1 MDSEGKID
9 HDKKGMVAGMVM
21 WQQELVGELFTS
33 WQITSG
39 EVDQNGWQ
47 VKPSKTHPYPQP
59 SKTVAPAEETTHTNI

>member
-9 HDKKGMVAGMVM
+9 HDKKGMVAEIVM

-39 EVDQNGWQ
+39 EVDQG
-47 VKPSKTHPYPQP
+47 KTFKDPPLP
-59 SKTVAPAEETTHTNI
+59 TAF